1 MILIDEPNDE
11 LRNNLISSDNDNLL
25 ALQLSD

>member
-25 ALQLSD
+25 ALQLS